1 MHPGNISMTVASPDR
16 PQPAARGSRFAVL
29 ARHVSMRS
37 TVIYALVIAIAIVTI
52 FPFLWMVSTSLK
64 SIAELGELPPSAFPR
79 EWLFSNYPDAW
90 TVLPNFGRIVINTG
104 IVTSLTI
111 IGRVLS
117 CSLTAFGFARLR
129 FPGRNVLFLLVL
141 GTMMLPEQ
149 VTIIPLY
156 LLYLRVGW
164 LNSWL
169 PLIVPQFF
177 GVPFYIFLLRQ
188 FFLTLPR
195 DLDDAARIDGCSYY
209 GVYWRV
215 VLPLSRPA
223 LAAVAAFSFVSAWND
238 FFHPLIFL
246 TDPEIQTLGVGLRN
260 FVVEFQPNTNLL
272 MAASTMAVLPILLV
286 FLIAQKYFIQGIALT
301 GVKG

>member
-1 MHPGNISMTVASPDR
+1 
-16 PQPAARGSRFAVL
+16 
-29 ARHVSMRS
+29 MRS
-37 TVIYALVIAIAIVTI
+37 TVIYTLVIAIAIVTI

-64 SIAELGELPPSAFPR
+64 SIAELGELPPTVLPR

-90 TVLPNFGRIVINTG
+90 TVLPNFGRIVINTSV
-104 IVTSLTI
+104 VTSLTI
-111 IGRVLS
+111 IGRLIS
-117 CSLTAFGFARLR
+117 CSLAAFGFARLR
-129 FPGRNVLFLLVL
+129 FPGRNALFVLVL

-164 LNSWL
+164 VNSWL

-195 DLDDAARIDGCSYY
+195 DLDDAARIDGCSFYR
-209 GVYWRV
+209 VYWHV
-215 VLPLSRPA
+215 ILPLSKPA
-223 LAAVAAFSFVSAWND
+223 LAAVAAFSFVAAWND

-260 FVVEFQPNTNLL
+260 FVVEYQPNTNLL
-272 MAASTMAVLPILLV
+272 MAASTMAIVPILIV

-301 GVKG
+301 GLKG

>member
-1 MHPGNISMTVASPDR
+1 MTVASPDR
-16 PQPAARGSRFAVL
+16 PQPGTRGSRFAVL
-29 ARHVSMRS
+29 ARHVSVRA

-64 SIAELGELPPSAFPR
+64 SIAELGELPPRVFPR
-79 EWLFSNYPDAW
+79 AWLFSNYPDAW

-117 CSLTAFGFARLR
+117 CSLVAFGFARLR

-215 VLPLSRPA
+215 ILPLSRPA

-260 FVVEFQPNTNLL
+260 FVVEYQPNTNLL

-301 GVKG
+301 GLKG